1 MQIELSER
9 VKTTL
14 HTLSREDRE
23 KAHAWIDYLQKW
35 EENPFAK
42 SRSVALTVQGHSMY
56 LFRTTGDTRIFYTV
70 DLATKTVFVIDLT
83 SKDTI
88 LASGTVSNGG
98 S

>member
-1 MQIELSER
+1 MQVELSER

-23 KAHAWIDYLQKW
+23 KAHVWIDYLQKW

-42 SRSVALTVQGHSMY
+42 SRSVALTVQGQSMY

-70 DLATKTVFVIDLT
+70 DLPSKTVFVIDLT
-83 SKDTI
+83 TKDTI
-88 LASGTVSNGG
+88 LAYGNLPAGAK
-98 S
+98 